1 MRRFTLVITLPGSH
15 QAHPFPIS
23 GWCRDM
29 LVHDAAFILQR
40 FARSRGVSVLALN
53 YTVGA

>member
-1 MRRFTLVITLPGSH
+1 MRRFTLVVTLPGSH
-15 QAHPFPIS
+15 QAHPFPLS
-23 GWCRDM
+23 GWCRAV
-29 LVHDAAFILQR
+29 LAQEAAFILER